1 MVGIPHRWQHA
12 HVRIYPPES
21 RARNMNF
28 IVSGS
33 NPDRRKIEELLR
45 QVTGGRVIIQEI
57 KPYTGEEAGTDLSWK
72 EPNSQKDK

>member
-1 MVGIPHRWQHA
+1 
-12 HVRIYPPES
+12 
-21 RARNMNF
+21 MNF